1 MNKDKNPSVL
11 MFGGR
16 ADIQNMKGKN
26 VAKQSKTNF
35 TQIPNQALDTMSFR
49 TPAENLVLFAVCRK
63 TYGWQKTRDRI
74 SLTQIM
80 ALTGISKQ
88 GVLNCLKSL
97 KLNNWIESD
106 KDDYGNIFY
115 MALEKDDT
123 ELALPRIEPEKWKKI
138 SDRSKP
144 LGSGRK
150 ASQTIR
156 LVKSV
161 DRSNHLT
168 AASQTNGQGQSNH
181 LTDTGQTIGHTKES
195 VNILSKEKEKEKDS
209 SPSSAILESIPEKTE
224 VTPQDKADAF
234 IAEYKRL
241 YKEKEGIALID
252 RYVFTITDSIGK
264 VLDFDLTKLQTLF
277 ENYKRSWW
285 TVEKNIRATPDNVFK
300 FLDKSSDS
308 LKGEFKGQEKSRYKD
323 ENGNYTNQD
332 GASEWYKKDWERM
345 RAEAEQRASQPMTP
359 EDLKLVEQF

>member
-1 MNKDKNPSVL
+1 MNKDKNPSVF

-16 ADIQNMKGKN
+16 ADIQNMEGKN

-35 TQIPNQALDTMSFR
+35 TQIPNQVLDTMSFR

-97 KLNNWIESD
+97 KLNMWIESD

-115 MALEKDDT
+115 MALEKDET

-144 LGSGRK
+144 SGSGRK
-150 ASQTIR
+150 TSQTIR

-168 AASQTNGQGQSNH
+168 AASQTNGQGQSNQ
-181 LTDTGQTIGHTKES
+181 LTDSGQTIGHTKENL
-195 VNILSKEKEKEKDS
+195 NILSKEKEKEKDS
-209 SPSSAILESIPEKTE
+209 SPSSAILDSIPEETQ
-224 VTPQDKADAF
+224 VPSQSKADAF

-241 YKEKEGIALID
+241 YTAKERIELLD
-252 RYVFTITDSIGK
+252 RYLFTIQEIGQIISY
-264 VLDFDLTKLQTLF
+264 DLSRLGNLF

-285 TVEKNIRATPDNVFK
+285 TVEKKMRATPDNMLK
-300 FLDKSSDS
+300 FLNQNSDSDKS
-308 LKGEFKGQEKSRYKD
+308 EFKGQEKSRYKD

-345 RAEAEQRASQPMTP
+345 RAEAEKAHGGIMTP
-359 EDLKLVEQF
+359 EDLALADQF